1 MTFLG
6 HCEGDRG
13 IEWFHRFAINSVG
26 GILCV
31 WQKESLEITN
41 LYMGFCFLLVEGV
54 CKEGSCG
61 ITIVNAYSLYDLPS
75 KRSVWEEIKK
85 RK

>member
-1 MTFLG
+1 M
-6 HCEGDRG
+6 
-13 IEWFHRFAINSVG
+13 
-26 GILCV
+26 

-75 KRSVWEEIKK
+75 KRSV
-85 RK
+85 